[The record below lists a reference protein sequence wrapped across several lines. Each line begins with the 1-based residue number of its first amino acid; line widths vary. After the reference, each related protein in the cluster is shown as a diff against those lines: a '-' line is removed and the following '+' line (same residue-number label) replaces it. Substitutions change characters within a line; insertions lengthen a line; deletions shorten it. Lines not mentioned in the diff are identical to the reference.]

1 MERISLSSLEFLVP
15 LGFKLVRAC
24 VIVLIALIATAF
36 VRKAVKAFRLQV
48 IRLAEKREEAPD
60 LEMEKRAATLA
71 GIVQKTAAVLIWA
84 IAIIMVLRE
93 GGFDIAPI
101 LAGAGVAGLAVGFGA
116 QNLVRD
122 VIAGLFILLENQ
134 LRVNDVA
141 VINGTSGMVEEIN
154 LRTTVLRSTDGAVH
168 VFPNGAI
175 SQLSNLTYEY
185 SYYIFDITLAYKED
199 TDRVVEV
206 VKRTAAQL
214 VSEAEFRNEV
224 LAPIEVM
231 GIDKLGDNS
240 VVLKARLKTRPIQ
253 QWKVGREMNRRLKKA
268 FAEAGIDTPA
278 TVAPPPPLG
287 DVKPVRVRL
296 ENAGREEMRALVLE
310 VLKEMEEA
318 KNAGAGKPPAAV

>member
-84 IAIIMVLRE
+84 IAIIMILRE

-141 VINGTSGMVEEIN
+141 VINGVSGLVEEIN
-154 LRTTVLRSTDGAVH
+154 LRTTVLRSMDGAVH

-175 SQLSNLTYEY
+175 AQLSNLTYEY
-185 SYYIFDITLAYKED
+185 SYYVFDIALAYKED

-206 VKRTAAQL
+206 VRNTAAQL
-214 VSEAEFRNEV
+214 MSEGEYSNEI

-240 VVLKARLKTRPIQ
+240 VVLKARMKTRPIQ

-268 FAEAGIDTPA
+268 FAEAGIDTPS

-287 DVKPVRVRL
+287 DVKPMRIRL
-296 ENAGREEMRALVLE
+296 ENTGREEMREIVRE
-310 VLKEMEEA
+310 VLKELEEA
-318 KNAGAGKPPAAV
+318 KPAGTAKPPAAV

>member
-36 VRKAVKAFRLQV
+36 VRRAVKAFRLQV

-84 IAIIMVLRE
+84 IAIIMILRE

-141 VINGTSGMVEEIN
+141 VINGVSGLVEEIN
-154 LRTTVLRSTDGAVH
+154 LRTTVLRSMDGAVH

-185 SYYIFDITLAYKED
+185 SYYVFDITLAYKED

-206 VKRTAAQL
+206 VRKTAAQL
-214 VSEAEFRNEV
+214 MSEGEFSNEI

-240 VVLKARLKTRPIQ
+240 VVLKARMKTRPIQ

-268 FAEAGIDTPA
+268 FAEAGIDTPS

-287 DVKPVRVRL
+287 DEKPMRVRL
-296 ENAGREEMRALVLE
+296 ENAGREEMREIVRE
-310 VLKEMEEA
+310 VLKEMEDA
-318 KNAGAGKPPAAV
+318 KTAGAGKPPATV

>member
-36 VRKAVKAFRLQV
+36 VRRAVKAFRLQV
-48 IRLAEKREEAPD
+48 IRLAQKREEAPD
-60 LEMEKRAATLA
+60 IEMEKRAATLA
-71 GIVQKTAAVLIWA
+71 GIVHKTAAVLIWA

-141 VINGTSGMVEEIN
+141 VINGTSGLVEEIN
-154 LRTTVLRSTDGAVH
+154 LRTTVLRSMDGAVH

-185 SYYIFDITLAYKED
+185 SYYVFEITLAYKED

-206 VKRTAAQL
+206 VKRTAAEL
-214 VSEAEFRNEV
+214 MSEGEFRNEI

-240 VVLKARLKTRPIQ
+240 VMLKARMKTRPIQ

-268 FAEAGIDTPA
+268 FTEAGINTPS

-287 DVKPVRVRL
+287 DVKPLRVRL

-318 KNAGAGKPPAAV
+318 KTAGAGKTPAAV